1 MKVIE
6 IGDLSGRDIGKKV
19 YHAQS
24 GTVVSGALDEVWF
37 HQSYTGVPEAV
48 KLVIVTEGGK
58 FELKYL
64 PLDYV
69 IQIEVGD

>member
-1 MKVIE
+1 MKIIE
-6 IGDLSGRDIGKKV
+6 VGDLTGRDIGKKV
-19 YHAQS
+19 YHVKS
-24 GTVVSGALDEVWF
+24 GAVVSGTLDEVWF
-37 HQSYTGVPEAV
+37 HQNYKDIPEAV

-69 IQIEVGD
+69 IQIGEED